1 MRKSLLILAIVC
13 VAIMS
18 CNGGKNA
25 AGSDADTLG
34 VDSQQLAPFT
44 YDSIS
49 IEKKDTA
56 LEISIR
62 VDYPTG
68 GPHELVDT
76 LLNFIADELH
86 VARKDAKDKKKLLNA
101 AVEKGRELMLPNREE
116 QLEFMGAETPTY
128 YYNYNV
134 KVETETEDYVTY
146 TVTYEEYQGGAHGG
160 YVITGTTFYKSDARR
175 LDWSSFKNTSSKAFQ
190 KILKDGLY
198 EYFGEYDKG
207 MTDADLK
214 DILISVD
221 DINNIPRPQFAPY
234 LTPRGMVFTYQQY
247 EIAAYAAGLPSFIVP
262 YEKISS
268 FLKKP

>member
-1 MRKSLLILAIVC
+1 MRKTLLILAIVC

-25 AGSDADTLG
+25 AGRDADTLG

-56 LEISIR
+56 LEVSIR

-160 YVITGTTFYKSDARR
+160 
-175 LDWSSFKNTSSKAFQ
+175 
-190 KILKDGLY
+190 
-198 EYFGEYDKG
+198 
-207 MTDADLK
+207 
-214 DILISVD
+214 
-221 DINNIPRPQFAPY
+221 
-234 LTPRGMVFTYQQY
+234 
-247 EIAAYAAGLPSFIVP
+247 
-262 YEKISS
+262 
-268 FLKKP
+268 

>member
-1 MRKSLLILAIVC
+1 MRKTLLILAIVC

-86 VARKDAKDKKKLLNA
+86 VARKDASDRKKLLNA

-160 YVITGTTFYKSDARR
+160 YVITGTTFYKSDAHR

-198 EYFGEYDKG
+198 DYFGEYDKG

-214 DILISVD
+214 DILIGVD